1 MRKTGL
7 LLLLTNRHGGTK
19 LELNLAIR
27 AYALLALWCAHRSTG
42 CFTTIGGCLDRI
54 ESHGR
59 RPGLLCG

>member
-1 MRKTGL
+1 MHKTGL
-7 LLLLTNRHGGTK
+7 LLLLANRHGGTR

-27 AYALLALWCAHRSTG
+27 TDALPALWCAHRSTG
-42 CFTTIGGCLDRI
+42 CFTTIDECLDRI